1 MSRHRVISH
10 PSLKDIYIFTNFTRL
25 QIVETLLTIMEQITL
40 KIKDSSKLSFLM
52 QLIKQL
58 DFVEVE
64 NIKDT
69 AQSTNYDF
77 FASAGL
83 WENRE
88 LDSKELREQAWN
100 RQK

>member
-1 MSRHRVISH
+1 
-10 PSLKDIYIFTNFTRL
+10 
-25 QIVETLLTIMEQITL
+25 MEQLIL

-64 NIKDT
+64 KVKKKKVS
-69 AQSTNYDF
+69 ANYDF
-77 FASAGL
+77 FSSAGL

-88 LDSKELREQAWN
+88 IDAKELRKQAWN
-100 RQK
+100 IPK